1 MPLAHPLIDVN
12 DLIQGGPGVSAYV
25 TPITGEHGSS
35 TGVFHAISQPGDMP
49 RKHRHNNCD
58 EISILVKGSGV
69 FGVGDKLY
77 AARAG
82 DCKLAPKGVDHFF
95 ANRSD
100 DEALL
105 IGFYLGAPDSEAA
118 GTEQADP
125 VTEDYFDRPV
135 ADKYDGVHVNI
146 DEVQPE
152 NMDQGDGWMITD
164 FRLPISA
171 RNGCSSTLFRA
182 KFMPGAVHKKHV
194 HQNCEEIYY
203 VISGHGLA
211 GAGPDRVE
219 VHGGH
224 YHYIPKGVEHWLHNL
239 SDTEPIEVVGLYIN
253 AGSVADT
260 GYVFKGDVTADD
272 LKERTL

>member
-12 DLIQGGPGVSAYV
+12 DLIQGGPGERFFL
-25 TPITGEHGSS
+25 TPITGEQGSS
-35 TGVFHAISQPGDMP
+35 TAAFHAVSQPGDLP
-49 RKHRHNNCD
+49 RKHRHNKCD
-58 EISILVKGSGV
+58 EISVLISGGGV
-69 FGVGDKLY
+69 FGLGDQLY
-77 AARAG
+77 PARAG
-82 DCKLAPKGVDHFF
+82 DCKVVPKGKDHFF
-95 ANRSD
+95 ANTSD
-100 DEALL
+100 EEALL
-105 IGFYLGAPDSEAA
+105 IGFYLGAADGEAS
-118 GTEQADP
+118 GVEFSDP
-125 VTEDYFDRPV
+125 VTLDDLDQPLAGR
-135 ADKYDGVHVNI
+135 YDGVHVNI
-146 DEVQPE
+146 GDVQPE

-224 YHYIPKGVEHWLHNL
+224 YHYIPKGVEHWLHNQ

-260 GYVFKGDVTADD
+260 GYVYKGDVTADD